1 MCALA
6 HGKMMEILVMHVET
20 TPQPSDRPNE
30 HLTPLDPYGY
40 QVNSSA
46 QEPASAT
53 PFLRIGLVCYHPN
66 NAGSASTHVTLEC
79 VICEQAFALQPV
91 CGVAADRAYAFVG
104 NVCFDCLAISVARM
118 RQLLQ
123 QTSARLC
130 ERAAQYGDDD
140 EEQVIAKRLLIE
152 AANREQWATGELQH
166 PGDVLLAAMH
176 KRDIL
181 WKKYGLLKE
190 LTTITYQAWF
200 DQPPEDATQP

>member
-1 MCALA
+1 MQ
-6 HGKMMEILVMHVET
+6 VET
-20 TPQPSDRPNE
+20 TPQSSNPPNE

-40 QVNSSA
+40 QVHSSA
-46 QEPASAT
+46 QEPVSAT
-53 PFLRIGLVCYHPN
+53 PFLRIGLVYYNQN
-66 NAGSASTHVTLEC
+66 NTRSASTHVTLEC
-79 VICEQAFALQPV
+79 IICEQAFALQPV
-91 CGVAADRAYAFVG
+91 CGVAADKAYAFVG

-123 QTSARLC
+123 QTAARLC

-152 AANREQWATGELQH
+152 AANREQWAVGELQH
-166 PGDVLLAAMH
+166 PGDVLLATIR
-176 KRDIL
+176 KRDIP

-200 DQPPEDATQP
+200 DQPSEEATLP